1 MTAHQISAAAAAV
14 EQAGGRTWAQLQAA
28 DHMSAAIDHLTRATP
43 DLDGAEDLL
52 TLAELATRRDR

>member
-1 MTAHQISAAAAAV
+1 
-14 EQAGGRTWAQLQAA
+14 
-28 DHMSAAIDHLTRATP
+28 MSAAIDHLTRATP